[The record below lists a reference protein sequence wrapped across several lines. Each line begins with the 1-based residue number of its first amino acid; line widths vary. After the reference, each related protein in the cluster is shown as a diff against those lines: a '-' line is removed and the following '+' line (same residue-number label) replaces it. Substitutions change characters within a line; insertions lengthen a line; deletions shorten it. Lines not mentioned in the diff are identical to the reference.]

1 MKCREGRRE
10 RERKKESGRREG
22 KKEGGRE
29 RERRQERERGKEGGR
44 ERERRKERERER
56 GKEGRRERG
65 KEGRREGKK
74 GEKERRKE
82 KRRGLHHYL
91 ILTLV
96 DIEFL
101 LCLPLS
107 LTTGHHPHCQHVFAI
122 RVFIVRDIDDMVER
136 VTSVDTLL
144 LGVRH
149 LDTIFGDGKHSLV

>member
-10 RERKKESGRREG
+10 RERERRKEGERGKKEGEKERRREREGKRKEREREGKKERREG
-22 KKEGGRE
+22 KKEGRS
-29 RERRQERERGKEGGR
+29 K
-44 ERERRKERERER
+44 RK
-56 GKEGRRERG
+56 RREF
-65 KEGRREGKK
+65 
-74 GEKERRKE
+74 
-82 KRRGLHHYL
+82 HHYL

-107 LTTGHHPHCQHVFAI
+107 LTAGHHPHCQHVFAI
-122 RVFIVRDIDDMVER
+122 SVFIVRDIDNVVEG

-149 LDTIFGDGKHSLV
+149 FDTIFGDGEHSLV